1 MEEADAAGT
10 HTFPRKSAI
19 VRPQRSGIEW
29 RVNFTQ
35 LAREDGHAING
46 IEPDDLT
53 RGEIEGRKQ
62 AVAAFEFLR
71 TVPGFE
77 KSYIVDL
84 PPQLGIRETR
94 RIIGGYHA
102 QRRGRARLRLVR
114 GFHRRQWL
122 ADRGPCSPATS
133 SSSSRRSRNR
143 AAINELPYRMLVPEG
158 IDNLLVAGRCAS
170 MTHEGQSAARVS
182 GACFA
187 MGEAAGTAAALAL
200 VGNTIPR
207 DIAVEKLQQ
216 TVETTGRLHRA
227 GPGRA
232 RRPVTDCTN
241 DEERRRRKRNDRDCA
256 ARAGGPVGDDG
267 DAASARAEDALKAKI
282 GVLRLSSS
290 APVFI
295 AQDKGYFREAGLDV
309 ELKFFD
315 AAQPIAVA
323 TTSGDVDFGVTA
335 FTAGLY
341 NLAGKGT
348 LKVIGGM
355 SREKAGY
362 PLIGYFASNNAYA
375 AGLKTPKD
383 LAGKR
388 IAVTQV
394 GSSFHYS
401 LGLLADKY
409 GFKLADVKVL
419 PLQSLS
425 NAAAALKGETVDAA
439 LLPVSTARKLM
450 DDGGAK
456 FLGWVGDETPWQL
469 GAVFASPKTLTN
481 KALVT
486 KLLGALARADR
497 EYHDVI
503 LASMKDGKAP
513 INDKTKPLLEI
524 IAKYTNLPVEQV
536 VGNCAYIDPD
546 GKLDVKNVDNQI
558 EWLQEQGFVD
568 KGFDA
573 DRSRSSQ
580 GLCEGGLR
588 VERSHGPDRRPYQ
601 PPLRRARRARRR
613 LVHGRLGRG
622 GGDRRAVRL
631 RQEHAAV
638 DPRRAAAAELGRGRT
653 ARRAAGGQPQSADLR
668 VPGFCAAAVV
678 HGGGECRIPAAAYRA
693 WPQRAPRRGRRRAAP
708 HRACPIFAAPIRSN
722 FPAACASASALP
734 ARWRCGRR
742 SC

>member
-1 MEEADAAGT
+1 M
-10 HTFPRKSAI
+10 I
-19 VRPQRSGIEW
+19 GI
-29 RVNFTQ
+29 
-35 LAREDGHAING
+35 
-46 IEPDDLT
+46 
-53 RGEIEGRKQ
+53 
-62 AVAAFEFLR
+62 
-71 TVPGFE
+71 
-77 KSYIVDL
+77 
-84 PPQLGIRETR
+84 
-94 RIIGGYHA
+94 
-102 QRRGRARLRLVR
+102 ARL
-114 GFHRRQWL
+114 
-122 ADRGPCSPATS
+122 
-133 SSSSRRSRNR
+133 
-143 AAINELPYRMLVPEG
+143 
-158 IDNLLVAGRCAS
+158 
-170 MTHEGQSAARVS
+170 
-182 GACFA
+182 
-187 MGEAAGTAAALAL
+187 ALASL
-200 VGNTIPR
+200 LAIMAVGT
-207 DIAVEKLQQ
+207 
-216 TVETTGRLHRA
+216 
-227 GPGRA
+227 
-232 RRPVTDCTN
+232 
-241 DEERRRRKRNDRDCA
+241 
-256 ARAGGPVGDDG
+256 
-267 DAASARAEDALKAKI
+267 ARAEDALKARV

-323 TTSGDVDFGVTA
+323 VTSGDIDFGVTA

-341 NLAGKGT
+341 NLAGKGV

-409 GFKLADVKVL
+409 GFKLSDVKII

-450 DDGGAK
+450 DEGGAK

-469 GAVFASPKTLTN
+469 GAVFAAPKTLTN
-481 KALVT
+481 KVLAT

-503 LASMKDGKAP
+503 LAAMKDGVAP
-513 INDKTKPLLEI
+513 INGQTKPLLEI

-558 EWLQEQGFVD
+558 KWLQEQGFAD

-573 DRSRSSQ
+573 NAII
-580 GLCEGGLR
+580 
-588 VERSHGPDRRPYQ
+588 
-601 PPLRRARRARRR
+601 ARDF
-613 LVHGRLGRG
+613 VK
-622 GGDRRAVRL
+622 
-631 RQEHAAV
+631 
-638 DPRRAAAAELGRGRT
+638 
-653 ARRAAGGQPQSADLR
+653 AD
-668 VPGFCAAAVV
+668 
-678 HGGGECRIPAAAYRA
+678 
-693 WPQRAPRRGRRRAAP
+693 
-708 HRACPIFAAPIRSN
+708 
-722 FPAACASASALP
+722 
-734 ARWRCGRR
+734 
-742 SC
+742 